1 MKEKKIKSLEGYGE
15 FREMCFPFLLEE
27 EYPGWTGEEKWGIVT
42 DFSEDALLEEYPKIM
57 EALSPYLML
66 PSGYGEIRREYENNE
81 RRSRRAKES
90 ESLFGYDED
99 TEVCHPALVSE
110 DFTQELADR
119 ELLKEAFACIT
130 GIQKERVYKHYFLGM
145 SLKEI
150 AESEGEGA
158 SKNAVWESIRTALKK
173 MRDFIEGFGGE
184 I

>member
-1 MKEKKIKSLEGYGE
+1 MKDSEG
-15 FREMCFPFLLEE
+15 
-27 EYPGWTGEEKWGIVT
+27 K
-42 DFSEDALLEEYPKIM
+42 
-57 EALSPYLML
+57 
-66 PSGYGEIRREYENNE
+66 YE
-81 RRSRRAKES
+81 ES